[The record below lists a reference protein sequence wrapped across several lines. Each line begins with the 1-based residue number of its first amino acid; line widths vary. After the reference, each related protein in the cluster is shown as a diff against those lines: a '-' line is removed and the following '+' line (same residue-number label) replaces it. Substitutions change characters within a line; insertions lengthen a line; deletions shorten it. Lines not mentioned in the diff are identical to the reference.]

1 MRKFFRGICGVLA
14 TLLTLCILLMA
25 AGLMGV
31 RAFGITPYVV
41 PADMEGLPWSAGAL
55 LYVRQ
60 EQPETLQPGDTIA
73 YVTDSDLSLEGG
85 VIGSVDAERRFFYV
99 EGTPVYWDNVL
110 GQPLWG
116 VDGLGYVSGYISQP
130 PGLYLVLGAAVVL
143 ALLCIFPLRRR
154 KGEKIEESP
163 TGRRAAANVS
173 ADAPTEP
180 KQAAAI
186 EERTPTLPEK
196 PAEAVR
202 PVTEVSQ
209 PVTVETARPV
219 TEEMPQPAAV
229 EAPKPAEVG
238 RRAVRE
244 EASAAKRVAG
254 RRQAPGKRDEA
265 VARHGGKRLQR

>member
-85 VIGSVDAERRFFYV
+85 VIGSVDTERCFFYV

-116 VDGLGYVSGYISQP
+116 IDGLGYVSGYISRP

-154 KGEKIEESP
+154 KGEKTEESP
-163 TGRRAAANVS
+163 TGRCMATNAGEKT
-173 ADAPTEP
+173 PTESV
-180 KQAAAI
+180 QAAAM
-186 EERTPTLPEK
+186 EEEVPTLTEK
-196 PAEAVR
+196 PASA
-202 PVTEVSQ
+202 EVSE
-209 PVTVETARPV
+209 PVKV
-219 TEEMPQPAAV
+219 
-229 EAPKPAEVG
+229 PKPAVEIPKKPEPVPEAPEPAAEVQ
-238 RRAVRE
+238 RPAE
-244 EASAAKRVAG
+244 TG
-254 RRQAPGKRDEA
+254 RRQISGKRDEA
-265 VARHGGKRLQR
+265 VARHGGKRLRR

>member
-85 VIGSVDAERRFFYV
+85 VIGSVDTERRFFYV
-99 EGTPVYWDNVL
+99 EGAPVYWDNVL

-116 VDGLGYVSGYISQP
+116 IDGLGYVSGYISRP
-130 PGLYLVLGAAVVL
+130 PGLYLVLGAAVHL
-143 ALLCIFPLRRR
+143 PPATP
-154 KGEKIEESP
+154 KGRENGRIPHREMYGNECGRESSHRI
-163 TGRRAAANVS
+163 G
-173 ADAPTEP
+173 
-180 KQAAAI
+180 
-186 EERTPTLPEK
+186 
-196 PAEAVR
+196 
-202 PVTEVSQ
+202 
-209 PVTVETARPV
+209 
-219 TEEMPQPAAV
+219 
-229 EAPKPAEVG
+229 
-238 RRAVRE
+238 
-244 EASAAKRVAG
+244 AG
-254 RRQAPGKRDEA
+254 CGDGGGSPHLDGKA
-265 VARHGGKRLQR
+265 CVCGGI

>member
-85 VIGSVDAERRFFYV
+85 VIGSVDTERRFFYV
-99 EGTPVYWDNVL
+99 EGAPVYWDNVL

-116 VDGLGYVSGYISQP
+116 IDGLGYVSGYISRP

-143 ALLCIFPLRRR
+143 ALH
-154 KGEKIEESP
+154 
-163 TGRRAAANVS
+163 
-173 ADAPTEP
+173 
-180 KQAAAI
+180 
-186 EERTPTLPEK
+186 LP
-196 PAEAVR
+196 
-202 PVTEVSQ
+202 
-209 PVTVETARPV
+209 
-219 TEEMPQPAAV
+219 PAAQ
-229 EAPKPAEVG
+229 KG
-238 RRAVRE
+238 RENGRIPHRE
-244 EASAAKRVAG
+244 MYGNECGRESSHRIGAG
-254 RRQAPGKRDEA
+254 CG
-265 VARHGGKRLQR
+265 HGGGSPHLDGKACVCGGI

>member
-60 EQPETLQPGDTIA
+60 EQPETLQLGDTIA

-85 VIGSVDAERRFFYV
+85 VIGSVDTERRFFYV
-99 EGTPVYWDNVL
+99 EGAPVYWDNVL

-116 VDGLGYVSGYISQP
+116 IDGLGYVSGYISRP

-154 KGEKIEESP
+154 KGKKTEGSP
-163 TGRRAAANVS
+163 TGRCMATNAGEKS
-173 ADAPTEP
+173 PTESV
-180 KQAAAI
+180 QAAAM
-186 EERTPTLPEK
+186 EEEVPTLTEK
-196 PAEAVR
+196 PASA
-202 PVTEVSQ
+202 EVSE
-209 PVTVETARPV
+209 PVKV
-219 TEEMPQPAAV
+219 
-229 EAPKPAEVG
+229 PKPAVEIPKPEPVPEAPEP
-238 RRAVRE
+238 AVQRPAE
-244 EASAAKRVAG
+244 TG
-254 RRQAPGKRDEA
+254 RRQISGKRDEA
-265 VARHGGKRLQR
+265 LARHGGKRLQRR

>member
-60 EQPETLQPGDTIA
+60 EQPEMLQPGDTIA

-85 VIGSVDAERRFFYV
+85 VIGSVDTERRFFYV
-99 EGTPVYWDNVL
+99 EGAPVYWDNVL

-116 VDGLGYVSGYISQP
+116 IDGLGYVSGYISRP
-130 PGLYLVLGAAVVL
+130 PGLYLVLGAAAVL

-154 KGEKIEESP
+154 KGVNGRIPHREMYGNECGRESSHRIGAGCGDGGESP
-163 TGRRAAANVS
+163 HL
-173 ADAPTEP
+173 D
-180 KQAAAI
+180 
-186 EERTPTLPEK
+186 EK
-196 PAEAVR
+196 ACVC
-202 PVTEVSQ
+202 
-209 PVTVETARPV
+209 
-219 TEEMPQPAAV
+219 
-229 EAPKPAEVG
+229 
-238 RRAVRE
+238 
-244 EASAAKRVAG
+244 
-254 RRQAPGKRDEA
+254 
-265 VARHGGKRLQR
+265 GGI

>member
-85 VIGSVDAERRFFYV
+85 VIGSVDTERRFFYV
-99 EGTPVYWDNVL
+99 EGAPVYWDNVL

-116 VDGLGYVSGYISQP
+116 IDGLGYVSGYISGRRDCIWCWGLLWCWRCCASSPCDAERERKRKNPP
-130 PGLYLVLGAAVVL
+130 PGDVWQRMRERKLPPNR
-143 ALLCIFPLRRR
+143 CRLRRWRR
-154 KGEKIEESP
+154 KP
-163 TGRRAAANVS
+163 
-173 ADAPTEP
+173 PP
-180 KQAAAI
+180 
-186 EERTPTLPEK
+186 
-196 PAEAVR
+196 
-202 PVTEVSQ
+202 
-209 PVTVETARPV
+209 
-219 TEEMPQPAAV
+219 
-229 EAPKPAEVG
+229 
-238 RRAVRE
+238 
-244 EASAAKRVAG
+244 
-254 RRQAPGKRDEA
+254 
-265 VARHGGKRLQR
+265 